1 MRCQVQMPYGT
12 PSNVPPSAAH
22 QYYGNYNY
30 PPYMNLAQGHMA
42 PYGAYMAP
50 TGYGGYGPQ
59 HGASGYGAPS
69 HQGASYQQH
78 GSGYGSQPGSQ
89 GPSTASSGAFKGAAG
104 AYPPQ
109 YNQGESTSMLTKIS
123 SLLLVL
129 DLLRATKSN
138 PLTCTKFFYSSG
150 SAWPR
155 HSHCRQNGLVM
166 DPSSH

>member
-1 MRCQVQMPYGT
+1 MPYGT

-104 AYPPQ
+104 GYPPQ
-109 YNQGESTSMLTKIS
+109 YNQGESTSMHAHQSQCIRQGLAHHDHCCSNGPLIIPS
-123 SLLLVL
+123 PLL
-129 DLLRATKSN
+129 SCCIFN
-138 PLTCTKFFYSSG
+138 G
-150 SAWPR
+150 WPSEQENR
-155 HSHCRQNGLVM
+155 CL
-166 DPSSH
+166 